1 MSQFEVNKKEWQ
13 QYSKT
18 LYLKYKFEHI
28 DPKIKLRLNL
38 HENSHTNLMG
48 VIQTYG
54 KRFFKK
60 KLWQVKMCAQVN
72 VILLN
77 ANFPC
82 YTTVL

>member
-54 KRFFKK
+54 KRFSKK
-60 KLWQVKMCAQVN
+60 KNFGRWKCAHK
-72 VILLN
+72 LM
-77 ANFPC
+77 
-82 YTTVL
+82 

>member
-18 LYLKYKFEHI
+18 LCLKYKFEHI

-60 KLWQVKMCAQVN
+60 KTLAGEN
-72 VILLN
+72 VR
-77 ANFPC
+77 
-82 YTTVL
+82 TS